1 MIKLDGMLMIGAAG
15 TNAGKTQLACAL
27 LRKFGKGHDIV
38 AIKVTTIKEKDG
50 QCPRGG
56 EGCGVCS
63 SLQEDFCITQETD
76 KNSEK
81 DTGRLLAAGASR
93 VFWLRVRTE
102 HLHQAAIALL
112 HTVGLDAVSICES
125 NSLRHV
131 IEPGLFLMAGH
142 PDLRVW
148 KDSARRVKAWADRI
162 VTAQGGTFDLD
173 VDRIKLVE
181 GKWQLREKAT
191 AIVMAGGRSQ
201 RMGADKSMLPING
214 RPLVERI
221 WQQLRNGFEQ
231 VLVSADQVEKFAFL
245 GLEVVPDKVPGQGPL
260 MGIASAL
267 AASDNELNF
276 VVACD
281 IPNVKLRSV
290 RRMLSQAAG
299 GDADIV
305 IPVSRDGKHEPLFAV
320 YRKNAIAAMNKALS
334 SGSRKISDVFSLCK
348 VQYIELEEDLINL
361 NTAAEYERF
370 RKEMDNA
377 RM

>member
-1 MIKLDGMLMIGAAG
+1 MIRVDGMLMIGAAG

-27 LRKFGKGHDIV
+27 LRKFGRSHDI
-38 AIKVTTIKEKDG
+38 AGIKVTTIKENDG

-63 SLQEDFCITQETD
+63 SLQEDFYITQETD

-81 DTGRLLAAGASR
+81 DTGRLLSAGASR

-102 HLHQAAIALL
+102 HLQAASTALL
-112 HTVGLDAVSICES
+112 RTIGLDAVSICES

-148 KDSARRVKAWADRI
+148 KTSARQVKAWADRI
-162 VTAQGGTFDLD
+162 VTAQRGTFDLD
-173 VDRIKLVE
+173 LDRMKLME
-181 GKWQLREKAT
+181 GKWQLQEKAT
-191 AIVMAGGRSQ
+191 AVVMAGGSSR
-201 RMGADKSMLPING
+201 RMGTDKSMLPING

-221 WQQLRNGFEQ
+221 CQQLRNGFEQ

-305 IPVSRDGKHEPLFAV
+305 ISVSRDGKQEPLFAV
-320 YRKNAIAAMNKALS
+320 YRKTALDAINKVLS
-334 SGSRKISDVFSLCK
+334 SGGRKISDVFSLCK
-348 VQYIELEEDLINL
+348 VRYIELEESLINL
-361 NTAAEYERF
+361 NTAAEYESF
-370 RKEMDNA
+370 QKEMGNA